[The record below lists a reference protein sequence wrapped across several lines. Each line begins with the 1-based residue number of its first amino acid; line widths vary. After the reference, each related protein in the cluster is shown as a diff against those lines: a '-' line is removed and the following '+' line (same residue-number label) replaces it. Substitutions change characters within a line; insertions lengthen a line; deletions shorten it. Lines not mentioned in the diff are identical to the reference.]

1 MLWLL
6 KLFKESRFMYKDIR
20 YLSNLREIEYL
31 KRKEAED
38 KREKA
43 IFQITKFE
51 LTNWK
56 GRGKSISNNPNISK

>member
-1 MLWLL
+1 
-6 KLFKESRFMYKDIR
+6 MYKDIR